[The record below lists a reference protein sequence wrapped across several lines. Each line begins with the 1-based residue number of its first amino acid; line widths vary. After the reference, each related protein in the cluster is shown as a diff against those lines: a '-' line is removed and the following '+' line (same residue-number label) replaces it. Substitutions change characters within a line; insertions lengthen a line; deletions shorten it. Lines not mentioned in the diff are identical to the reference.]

1 MSLIVNCKGAHRE
14 LMFGAVTIRQ
24 DIDTLK
30 SILGYI
36 SIM

>member
-1 MSLIVNCKGAHRE
+1 MSVIVNCKGTHRE
-14 LMFGAVTIRQ
+14 LKFAAVTIRQ